1 MNWSAND
8 APTARHYIT
17 ALGICALTTVL
28 TLPLLGLIDLANI
41 VLLFVLA
48 VVLVAAR
55 LGRGPAVLS
64 SFAAVACFDFFFV
77 PPRFS
82 FTVAHAQYLITFAV
96 MLLVSLIV
104 SHLTDA
110 YRRKTCEAE
119 RRAGESAL
127 LHQLAG
133 ALLGALT
140 VEQVAERLDEVC
152 GRLLAAGST
161 LFIAADDG
169 KLAQVNTGSRRV
181 DIGELTTASV
191 VFHNRQATHLNT
203 DLRDGMITVLQPLD
217 GTTRRRGVLAL
228 HFSDDDTPRD
238 QTLLSAVAAVVTTA
252 IERIHFVEVAHAS
265 TLDMQTERL
274 RSSILSALSHDLR
287 TPLTVLYGLADSL
300 VCSGRLDADQ
310 QATAAT
316 LRDQSHRMH
325 RMVDNLLDMA
335 RLRSGRIVLRRDWQ
349 SIPEL
354 VGASVRA
361 MTPWLDPGRLRFDWP
376 ADLPLVEID
385 AVLMERVFCNL
396 LENAIKYSP
405 PDTTI
410 DVGARVCDQ
419 AGGAWLQLWFDNP
432 GQGFPPEKIDRVF
445 NLFERGPTESPVPG
459 VGVGLAV
466 CRAIVEAHRG
476 SIVALNRTDGARV
489 LIELPIG
496 DTPAVPAEGG
506 ADEHVA

>member
-8 APTARHYIT
+8 APTARHYAT
-17 ALGICALTTVL
+17 ALGICALTTLL

-64 SFAAVACFDFFFV
+64 SFTAVACFDFFFV

-110 YRRKTCEAE
+110 YRRKAFEAE

-152 GRLLAAGST
+152 GRLLAAGTT

-169 KLAQVNTGSRRV
+169 KLEQVSAGNRHV
-181 DIGELTTASV
+181 DIGELTTARV
-191 VFHNRQATHLNT
+191 VFSNPQATHLNT
-203 DLRDGMITVLQPLD
+203 DLRDGMVTVLQPLD

-228 HFSDDDTPRD
+228 HFRSDEAARD
-238 QTLLSAVAAVVTTA
+238 QTLLSAMAAVVTTA

-287 TPLTVLYGLADSL
+287 TPLTVLYGLADAL
-300 VCSGRLDADQ
+300 ACSGRLDADQ

-354 VGASVRA
+354 VGANVRA
-361 MTPWLDPGRLRFDWP
+361 MAPWLDPGRLRFDWP
-376 ADLPLVEID
+376 ADLPLVELD

-405 PDTTI
+405 PDATVDI
-410 DVGARVCDQ
+410 GARLCAQ
-419 AGGAWLQLWFDNP
+419 TAGTTLQLWFDNP
-432 GQGFPPEKIDRVF
+432 GPGFPPDKVDRVF
-445 NLFERGPTESPVPG
+445 DLFERGPTESPVPG

-466 CRAIVEAHRG
+466 CRAIVDAHRG
-476 SIVALNRTDGARV
+476 SITALNTAHGARV

-506 ADEHVA
+506 TDEHIA